1 MVRLVWRVGATREG
15 KRLELRRSM
24 RARGQDRSLG
34 IPKFCAAQTPMNSE
48 QRMSPRVRVA
58 EGGHLGSNLLFAGA
72 RISAK
77 NGVLSENLVILQ
89 LVLRWQI
96 DGVGGGGFNIS
107 AASTAPSA
115 HTAALETN
123 DWVSVVRFTVCL
135 RQPLRRPAVAD
146 GPPKAS
152 PHHVPLQ

>member
-1 MVRLVWRVGATREG
+1 M
-15 KRLELRRSM
+15 
-24 RARGQDRSLG
+24 
-34 IPKFCAAQTPMNSE
+34 
-48 QRMSPRVRVA
+48 A

-107 AASTAPSA
+107 AVSTAPSA
-115 HTAALETN
+115 LTAALETN

-135 RQPLRRPAVAD
+135 RQPLRRPAVAAM
-146 GPPKAS
+146 GLRKLHPITCRCNERCS
-152 PHHVPLQ
+152 TT